1 LKEALLSKNATRRNI
16 SNNLQGRYLAI
27 WRSINFKVMHSQKEW
42 HICIDYEIVVVYN
55 DYEIIVNR
63 DDFNIVVRSK
73 SVIITTTIKNSY
85 NLGQVIQQSRM
96 QQGFSQRELAKMLGV
111 SQKWVWE
118 MEQGKHGLLME
129 RLFMVLEK
137 TGVTLS
143 AEFDVEGMLN
153 K

>member
-1 LKEALLSKNATRRNI
+1 MKL
-16 SNNLQGRYLAI
+16 
-27 WRSINFKVMHSQKEW
+27 
-42 HICIDYEIVVVYN
+42 
-55 DYEIIVNR
+55 
-63 DDFNIVVRSK
+63 
-73 SVIITTTIKNSY
+73 TTAIKNSY
-85 NLGQVIQQSRM
+85 ALGQIIQRSRL
-96 QQGFSQRELAKMLGV
+96 QQGFSQRELAKMIGV

-143 AEFDVEGMLN
+143 AEFEVKDVPQ